1 MCLIMPDFYA
11 NLSSRESN
19 SGHISWNLGPNPA
32 FSVIFLGIWVQIRSN
47 PPILLGIWVQIRSNP
62 SESGVS
68 DPLEP
73 VLARP
78 NPGFCRF
85 LSVSIGRSAILYYI
99 LVCHLDMALPID
111 FR

>member
-32 FSVIFLGIWVQIRSN
+32 FSVIF
-47 PPILLGIWVQIRSNP
+47 LGIWVQIRSNP

-99 LVCHLDMALPID
+99 LVCHHLW
-111 FR
+111 